1 MATCATDRCDLASPQ
16 TPNIHILQVRCFM
29 HFTIRSVHFGD
40 EVPRITVSLV
50 YQRKISTV
58 YRNYL
63 VVSFD
68 TALKNQLTCVEG
80 TWTCQTKVGL
90 YSNEGLTILC

>member
-1 MATCATDRCDLASPQ
+1 
-16 TPNIHILQVRCFM
+16 M

-68 TALKNQLTCVEG
+68 TALKNQLTCVER
-80 TWTCQTKVGL
+80 TWTCQTKVDL
-90 YSNEGLTILC
+90 YSNEGLTIMC